1 MPFIQSTLL
10 PRPPRKAPVTYPA
23 LADPALAGC
32 WGWITKALCSRPSF
46 PHPPWCCFIAGIWK
60 LFLFTQSHPDA
71 AARCAP
77 ANGNLGFPAGSFER
91 LHAKPPAVL
100 QGVSGPCYISV
111 VEALPSVQTGHP
123 GLSACP
129 LCGERL
135 SYLEAAFVVVV
146 VVTLFCIPPP
156 ASSAVFFL
164 FLILHV
170 RLPRLI
176 ARM

>member
-10 PRPPRKAPVTYPA
+10 PRPPRKVPVTYPA
-23 LADPALAGC
+23 LADPELAGC
-32 WGWITKALCSRPSF
+32 WVGHKSPLF
-46 PHPPWCCFIAGIWK
+46 PPVLPRPPWRCFIASIWK
-60 LFLFTQSHPDA
+60 LLLFTQSYLDA
-71 AARCAP
+71 AVRCAP
-77 ANGNLGFPAGSFER
+77 VNGNFGFPAGSSAR

-100 QGVSGPCYISV
+100 QGVSGPYYISAE
-111 VEALPSVQTGHP
+111 EALPSVQTGHP

-164 FLILHV
+164 FLILHIQ
-170 RLPRLI
+170 LPGLI

>member
-10 PRPPRKAPVTYPA
+10 PRPSRKAPAAYPA
-23 LADPALAGC
+23 LVDPALAGFG
-32 WGWITKALCSRPSF
+32 GWVTKALRSRLSF
-46 PHPPWCCFIAGIWK
+46 PHPPWRGFIAGIWK
-60 LFLFTQSHPDA
+60 LFLFTQSHFDA

-77 ANGNLGFPAGSFER
+77 ANGNPGFPAGSFER

-100 QGVSGPCYISV
+100 QGASGPCYISV
-111 VEALPSVQTGHP
+111 EKALPSVQTGHP

-129 LCGERL
+129 LCGKRL
-135 SYLEAAFVVVV
+135 SCLEAAFVVVV

-156 ASSAVFFL
+156 ANSAVFFL

-170 RLPRLI
+170 RLPGLI